1 MPAILGPSRFHVSSA
16 RCSLALFLAAA
27 AVAALTFRDYGVT
40 WDEPYHVR
48 YGERVLR
55 YYASG
60 FEDTEA
66 VHKSNL
72 RYYGALFDLTGALA
86 ERVSPF
92 GAYETRHLLSALAG
106 LAGVLGCCLLARS
119 IGGNRAALLAAL
131 LLLVTPR
138 WWGHSFFNPKDI
150 PFAAG
155 YVWSLYCITRA
166 IPTLPRIP
174 PKLALLTGLAIGST
188 LALRVGGVLLFFY
201 LGLAMAIQLAHH
213 FPRRGFGGALAT
225 AGAQLKSLSMVA
237 VPAWGLM
244 LLFWPWAQSRPIRAP
259 FEALSLMSQFVWRGT
274 VLFEGRDFHVTE
286 IPRRYMI
293 EWLAITLPEIILL
306 GLGLGLAI
314 VLYRAVKGEIRL
326 HAEKVPELALV
337 IFAASFP
344 LVYIAV
350 RKPIVYDGMR
360 HVLFVLPLLAVL
372 AALAFDF
379 ALERLRPRAA
389 GLALGLG
396 GVYLLYHLSILI
408 RLHPYEYVYFN
419 RLVGGLPGAY
429 GRYETDYW
437 GESYREAVELLVRRV
452 ASETEAP
459 PPPYRVSLCSNPVS
473 GTYFFPPYL
482 SLAGNAEEAD
492 FFIAT
497 TRFRC
502 HESLDGD
509 VLAVVERLGTPL
521 AYVKDRR
528 RLVPARRR
536 H

>member
-1 MPAILGPSRFHVSSA
+1 MSSV

-27 AVAALTFRDYGVT
+27 AVAAFTFRDYGVT
-40 WDEPYHVR
+40 WDEPFHVR

-55 YYASG
+55 YFSSG
-60 FEDTEA
+60 FAETEA

-72 RYYGALFDLTGALA
+72 VYYGALFDLTGALA

-92 GAYETRHLLSALAG
+92 GVYETRHLLSALTG
-106 LAGVLGCCLLARS
+106 LAGVLGCYLLARS
-119 IGGNRAALLAAL
+119 LGGNRAAFLAAL

-155 YVWSLYCITRA
+155 YVWSLYCITCA
-166 IPTLPRIP
+166 IPALPRIP

-188 LALRVGGVLLFFY
+188 LALRVGGVLLFVY
-201 LGLAMAIQLAHH
+201 LGLAMAVQLAYEVS
-213 FPRRGFGGALAT
+213 RRGFGSALAT
-225 AGAQLKSLSMVA
+225 VGIQLKSLA
-237 VPAWGLM
+237 VVVFPAWGLM

-259 FEALSLMSQFVWRGT
+259 IEALSLMSQFVWRGT
-274 VLFEGRDFHVTE
+274 VLFEGRDFHVTQ
-286 IPRRYMI
+286 IPRRYMV
-293 EWLAITLPEIILL
+293 EWLAITLPEIVLL
-306 GLGLGLAI
+306 GLALGLAI
-314 VLYRAVKGEIRL
+314 VLYRAVKGEIRP
-326 HAEKVPELALV
+326 HSEKALKLALV

-360 HVLFVLPLLAVL
+360 HVLFVLPLLAVI

-379 ALERLRPRAA
+379 ALERLRTRSA
-389 GLALGLG
+389 GAVLGLG
-396 GVYLLYHLSILI
+396 GIYLLYHLSILI
-408 RLHPYEYVYFN
+408 RLHPHEYVYFN
-419 RLVGGLPGAY
+419 RLVGGLPGAD

-437 GESYREAVELLVRRV
+437 GESYREAVAILVDRLQ
-452 ASETEAP
+452 SESKAP
-459 PPPYRVSLCSNPVS
+459 PPPYQVFLCSNPVS
-473 GTYFFPPYL
+473 ATYFFPPYL
-482 SLAGNAEEAD
+482 SSTRDPDQAD
-492 FFIAT
+492 FLMAT

-502 HESLDGD
+502 HESLEGE
-509 VLAVVERLGTPL
+509 VLGVVERFGTPL